1 MSFDE
6 KDKVSIAQVERRPS
20 AASSLDDGELLALD
34 VRAAAERRLVRILD
48 WRLLPTIVLIF
59 IMNYIDVSN
68 VFKILTCLCIAAVA
82 NGWLGYTA
90 DRGDCSQTQGART
103 GSRNVG

>member
-59 IMNYIDVSN
+59 IMNYIDVSTS
-68 VFKILTCLCIAAVA
+68 FQ
-82 NGWLGYTA
+82 NGSPAY
-90 DRGDCSQTQGART
+90 C
-103 GSRNVG
+103 GSS